1 MAYTYEA
8 VIPNAGLDLFE
19 EAFCRY
25 MESLSF
31 ARMSIGGRLGAQTSH
46 EFRRDDDLVSLSFIG
61 TGQTYFR
68 VVVDSESVSV
78 VPVVLDALTEGV
90 ADFLEPF
97 SKATPDGPSRESLR
111 SLIRDL
117 RDKFGRAIPGQA

>member
-8 VIPNAGLDLFE
+8 VIPSSGLDLFE

-25 MESLSF
+25 MECLSF

-68 VVVDSESVSV
+68 VVVDSESVPV
-78 VPVVLDALTEGV
+78 VPVVLNALTEGV
-90 ADFLEPF
+90 SDFLEPF
-97 SKATPDGPSRESLR
+97 WEAIPDEPSRESLG

-117 RDKFGRAIPGQA
+117 RDKFSRATPGQA

>member
-8 VIPNAGLDLFE
+8 VIPSDGLDLFE
-19 EAFCRY
+19 EAPCRY

-46 EFRRDDDLVSLSFIG
+46 EFRRDDELVSLSFIG

-68 VVVDSESVSV
+68 VVVDSESVPV
-78 VPVVLDALTEGV
+78 VPVVLDALTAGV

-97 SKATPDGPSRESLR
+97 WEATPDGPSRESLS
-111 SLIRDL
+111 SLIREL
-117 RDKFGRAIPGQA
+117 RDKFGRAVPGQA

>member
-8 VIPNAGLDLFE
+8 VIPSAGLDLFE

-68 VVVDSESVSV
+68 VVVDSESVPV

-90 ADFLEPF
+90 VDFLQPF
-97 SKATPDGPSRESLR
+97 LEGTPDGPSRESLR

-117 RDKFGRAIPGQA
+117 RDKSGRAIPGQA

>member
-61 TGQTYFR
+61 TDQTLFR
-68 VVVDSESVSV
+68 VVADSQS
-78 VPVVLDALTEGV
+78 VPVAPLVLDALTEGV

-97 SKATPDGPSRESLR
+97 WEATPDGPSRESLG

-117 RDKFGRAIPGQA
+117 RDKFDRPNSGEA

>member
-8 VIPNAGLDLFE
+8 VIPSAGLDLFE

-46 EFRRDDDLVSLSFIG
+46 EFRRDDELVSLSFIG
-61 TGQTYFR
+61 MGQTSFR
-68 VVVDSESVSV
+68 VVVDSDSVPV

-97 SKATPDGPSRESLR
+97 WEDVSDGPSREDLR
-111 SLIRDL
+111 SLIKDL
-117 RDKFGRAIPGQA
+117 RDKFDRAISGQA

>member
-8 VIPNAGLDLFE
+8 VIPSAGLDLFE

-46 EFRRDDDLVSLSFIG
+46 GFRRDDDLVSLSFIG
-61 TGQTYFR
+61 TGQTFFR
-68 VVVDSESVSV
+68 VVVDSESVPV
-78 VPVVLDALTEGV
+78 VPVVLNALTEGV
-90 ADFLEPF
+90 SDFLEPF
-97 SKATPDGPSRESLR
+97 WEAIPDGPSRESLR

-117 RDKFGRAIPGQA
+117 RDKFSRATPGQA